1 MDKTKVALII
11 VAAGSSV
18 RMGGTT
24 KKEYLPLNNGTV
36 LSETARSFL
45 SAVKF
50 ISINVVIPKGDR
62 QKASCAFYADPE
74 IKDLLQNQN
83 TAEINFIEGG
93 TTRQKS
99 VYNALLFLENST
111 KEKPDYVLIHDG
123 ARPFVSRQLILN
135 AVSYTQKYEAC
146 VPGITPTDTQKEIDG
161 DNFITKHLIRKNLY
175 AVQTPQGFL
184 FDSILAAHKKA
195 DSDSIEY
202 TDDSEIYD
210 RYSGKKTFVF
220 TGEIG
225 NKKITYKEDMIE
237 NNRNKMI
244 RTGIGYDKH
253 LLVENRKLIIGGV
266 ELPSDK
272 GEYGHSDADATLHAI
287 ADALLGAS
295 HAGDIGSYF
304 PDTDAQY
311 KDADSKKLLSIV
323 WNDVKKQG
331 WSLENL
337 DAVIML
343 EHPKMLPYRNQIIAS
358 IAKILEVPEDKIFI
372 KAKTGEKTGDV
383 GTGKCIEVFA
393 TCLLS
398 KQ

>member
-45 SAVKF
+45 SVAKF
-50 ISINVVIPKGDR
+50 ISITVVIPKGDI

-74 IKDLLQNQN
+74 IKNLLKKQN
-83 TAEINFIEGG
+83 TTDINFIEGG
-93 TTRQKS
+93 ATRQKS

-146 VPGITPTDTQKEIDG
+146 VPGITPTDTQKEIDS
-161 DNFITKHLIRKNLY
+161 DNFITKHLVRKNLC

-184 FDSILAAHKKA
+184 FDSILTAHKKA

-210 RYSGKKTFVF
+210 RNSGKKTFVF
-220 TGEIG
+220 TGEIE

-237 NNRNKMI
+237 NSGNKMI

-295 HAGDIGSYF
+295 HLGDIGSYF